1 MASLLERL
9 NVPSKSNGGVGPIR
23 SKPTNRASP
32 YNREH
37 GRESRTPK
45 GDVNAAW
52 SHDLF
57 EGNRSLSERLS
68 TSSSSPAPKPN
79 FGVAQ
84 KALKEAISSEG
95 SGTGGLNIKGA
106 SSVKEGNV
114 VQVSGLVK
122 GTTPADVEAIFKRCG
137 AILSSKLHSSSSNDG
152 VTIRIIFKAPESA
165 AIAIQKFH
173 NQQADGRTL
182 SVTIVG
188 GAGVSL
194 GGRLGLDVSGTGGSV
209 DVLMEGGD
217 GGGSKMRSDSII
229 ASDPRASVL
238 VAPPGADPKD
248 YTQQQSRPRGRG
260 GRGRGG
266 RRGGGVSGN
275 NRKGA
280 MDVD

>member
-1 MASLLERL
+1 MASLLERM

-23 SKPTNRASP
+23 AKSTNRASP

-57 EGNRSLSERLS
+57 EGHRSLSERLS
-68 TSSSSPAPKPN
+68 SSTSSLAPKPN
-79 FGVAQ
+79 FGIAQ
-84 KALKEAISSEG
+84 KALKDAIGSETSSN
-95 SGTGGLNIKGA
+95 GGLNIKGA

-137 AILSSKLHSSSSNDG
+137 PVLSSKLQPTSSADS

-165 AIAIQKFH
+165 ATAVQKFH

-194 GGRLGLDVSGTGGSV
+194 GGRLGLGLGDAGAVGGSV
-209 DVLMEGGD
+209 DVLMESGD
-217 GGGSKMRSDSII
+217 AGGSKMRSDSII

-238 VAPPGADPKD
+238 VAPPGTNPKD
-248 YTQQQSRPRGRG
+248 YTQQSRSRGRG

-266 RRGGGVSGN
+266 RRGGGG
-275 NRKGA
+275 RKAG